1 MESSRQQVCQLL
13 DQLVVAL
20 SAPLTGT
27 ARAEGWT
34 EVVQAKW
41 FRIFQDMR
49 ASVASG
55 RDIPEASIS
64 RALDHDGVVAGPV
77 LEKAATLSNL
87 VRRAGASH
95 A

>member
-1 MESSRQQVCQLL
+1 MESSHHHARQLL

-20 SAPLTGT
+20 SVPLTDA

-34 EVVQAKW
+34 EAVQAKW
-41 FRIFQDMR
+41 LRIFQEMR
-49 ASVASG
+49 TSVADG
-55 RDIPEASIS
+55 RNLPEASIS

-77 LEKAATLSNL
+77 LEKAAKLSNL
-87 VRRAGASH
+87 VRRAGISH

>member
-34 EVVQAKW
+34 EVVQVKW
-41 FRIFQDMR
+41 LRIFRDMR
-49 ASVASG
+49 TSVATG
-55 RDIPEASIS
+55 RDIPEASIA

-77 LEKAATLSNL
+77 LEKVATLSNL

>member
-1 MESSRQQVCQLL
+1 MEGSRHHVCQLL

-20 SAPLTGT
+20 SAPLTGA
-27 ARAEGWT
+27 ARTDGWT

-41 FRIFQDMR
+41 LRIFQDMR
-49 ASVASG
+49 ASVDSG

-64 RALDHDGVVAGPV
+64 RALDHDGIIAGHV

-87 VRRAGASH
+87 LRRAGTSH